1 MLLTPFLIYSLMRV
15 FFNFIQLSGAYPE
28 QGCAPVL
35 LNLNLLH
42 YKAALLEEG
51 LKKSDYIIRGGLIEN
66 SLCSQSGH
74 LRNKLLRK
82 DFKIKWR

>member
-15 FFNFIQLSGAYPE
+15 FFNFIQLSDAYPE

-51 LKKSDYIIRGGLIEN
+51 LKKAII
-66 SLCSQSGH
+66 
-74 LRNKLLRK
+74 
-82 DFKIKWR
+82 